1 VGKGP
6 DKVEETPQERALSE
20 YASAQLADY
29 KKRWLPVQQNLA
41 SQIQQMGEA
50 DSFERRQAGGKAGT
64 DTAIKFAGAQG
75 ALQKSLA
82 NSGVGVGSSRG
93 KLAVAGMGDDE
104 AKSRGLGAVIA
115 DQQIDDAYTRGLGS
129 LVALGRGDK
138 AQVGNSLAQ
147 QATQSARQ
155 ASQDAQ
161 ISLSERQ
168 GKYELAGQ
176 LAGFGLQASMA
187 NMSPSVGMG
196 SDPTGYNGTMNNP
209 SAYVAPGV

>member
-161 ISLSERQ
+161 ISLSAVGRLRAAGVDGEHVAERRH
-168 GKYELAGQ
+168 GLGPH
-176 LAGFGLQASMA
+176 GLQRHHEQPIGLRGA
-187 NMSPSVGMG
+187 G
-196 SDPTGYNGTMNNP
+196 SLTCPPTAMH
-209 SAYVAPGV
+209 